1 MKIKEIHIKNFRSIL
16 NETLTF
22 DALTIL
28 VGRNGSGKSS
38 FLKAIELF
46 YETSHKIGK
55 EDFYSENT
63 DEPIE
68 ITVTYKDLST
78 QAQNQFSKYIEN
90 GELKVSLVI
99 SMVSNKIDP
108 KYHGMRWQN
117 SDFETVRNAGSKT
130 NILKEYKAIKSKQ
143 EYENLPTCNSADEV
157 EKVLTAWENE
167 NPKALYFGRDVGNF
181 FGFKEVGQGLSLIH
195 I

>member
-108 KYHGMRWQN
+108 KYC
-117 SDFETVRNAGSKT
+117 
-130 NILKEYKAIKSKQ
+130 L
-143 EYENLPTCNSADEV
+143 
-157 EKVLTAWENE
+157 
-167 NPKALYFGRDVGNF
+167 LYTSPSPRD
-181 FGFKEVGQGLSLIH
+181 
-195 I
+195 